1 MARKKD
7 RFESD
12 LLRGSLDL
20 MVLAVLDQEDQYGY
34 MIQKKIREAS
44 GQKVSMSAGTM
55 YPLLHRL
62 EGEKLI
68 RCRWDDSTGRRR
80 KWYSLTAAGRKRLT
94 RQANQWNQYVECMA
108 LLMQGYFKPVPAGK
122 HVPAAKPG

>member
-1 MARKKD
+1 MAKKVD
-7 RFESD
+7 KFERD

-34 MIQKKIREAS
+34 VIQKKISEAS
-44 GQKVSMSAGTM
+44 AGKVSMSAGTM

-68 RCRWDDSTGRRR
+68 RCRWDDSTGRKR
-80 KWYSLTAAGRKRLT
+80 KWYSLTAAGRKRLK

-108 LLMQGYFKPVPAGK
+108 GLMQGYFKPVLKPK
-122 HVPAAKPG
+122 PKPG